1 MRLRFAILLFAVLGG
16 NCFSATPPAAPKP
29 PLQDPW
35 DESYAN
41 LDATG
46 SHVLGCWKFD
56 ELPLTDS
63 TGRGG
68 QLMLNP
74 VDLVAVGRF
83 GGGLKS
89 GAPARLAVA
98 HPHHSPQAA
107 FTAEMWVKTT
117 SAAIPPASACL
128 LDKQG
133 AGTTDYSWSLLPPDE
148 RGMRPMMVKLGFATF
163 VKEFVSEPVLLKA
176 EEWKHLAFSYDGEGK
191 IVFHADGQM
200 AGEAFAERCGPVTA
214 GLQPLHLGITCMGT
228 AGFQGVIDEVRL
240 CSGVRGFAAFAL
252 SIDGASHVWERMERP
267 LPMKIICTNLGR
279 QALIAANMS
288 YIVDG
293 EAQTF
298 IFPDLEPGAT
308 NVSEFGPDTSLK
320 PGRYTLEVAIGKERH
335 RVSRTQEFQIVG
347 RRRHMLPVVVD
358 GANVEHLPQLSDL
371 GFTFWTGIRNDDA
384 PYLGTANKTR
394 PAVVRP
400 RLEAG
405 LLNGMRTVAALQHD
419 GIMLARGLRKV
430 DWEGKEYVP
439 TEASTGRPDAAGLL
453 AACGNMFTIYYRTCG
468 AWSGVMMGASS
479 SGLQPGFSQQERE
492 AYRKFSGQDIPAEVK
507 GDAVSYQQ
515 LPGFPQDRVVPDD
528 HPVLKYFRWYW
539 TEGNGINAMSDAWYK
554 AYDRR
559 KQEHVET
566 WFMHHPSV
574 HQPSKSGSFGVAAH
588 IGDQSRDTRDPL
600 MAGLCM
606 DQQLAMAVAHK
617 REIGVFGILPVGWER
632 ELASPV
638 GAEGTA
644 GSIAQMDR
652 LLPASRLTMAPAL
665 LKSNLWTMLSRPLK
679 GLVIDDGALL
689 CPATGIG
696 RTPSGTTHPQA
707 LEAMRDVAE
716 RLLKPL
722 GPMLS
727 RRQTWRSPVVLLESF
742 TSQVMAGRGLY
753 RGGSS
758 STLEVWQAL
767 QRAHVQPDFLYEE
780 SLVDGG
786 LEGRQILIMPD
797 CDVLPA
803 SVVEK
808 IRIWQKDGGKVLA
821 DDHLC
826 PGIKADGTWIAK
838 APVAAPASVEGV
850 SPETVPAPAEPAVPL
865 SLPERL
871 AMLCKDHGWK
881 PRATCDNPDVILHA
895 SRSGEAVVLFV
906 INDRREAGTYVGQHG
921 LVREAALP
929 AAVNLNLGQDKVNVY
944 DLTEA
949 TFLLPKREDSGLI
962 IPLNLGPSEG
972 RVLLLSPAP
981 LLEMQLEVPET
992 AKRGYSAEVK
1002 VRLMTS
1008 GGNPMPAA
1016 IPVAVTIRDADGAP
1030 AEFDGHHVAENG
1042 ELTLRLDLARNETPG
1057 TWQIQVR
1064 ELASGMKA
1072 VKWMQVNP

>member
-1 MRLRFAILLFAVLGG
+1 MPLRLAILLLAIVGR
-16 NCFSATPPAAPKP
+16 NCFGATPPAAPKP
-29 PLQDPW
+29 PLQEPW

-56 ELPLTDS
+56 ELPLTDA

-68 QLMLNP
+68 QLMLNAA
-74 VDLVAVGRF
+74 DLVPAGRF
-83 GGGLKS
+83 GSGFKS
-89 GAPARLAVA
+89 GALARLTVA
-98 HPHHSPQAA
+98 HPHHSPRGA
-107 FTAEMWVKTT
+107 FTAEMWVKA
-117 SAAIPPASACL
+117 SAAAIPTASACL
-128 LDKQG
+128 LDKLG

-148 RGMRPMMVKLGFATF
+148 RGMRPMMVKLGFGTF

-200 AGEAFAERCGPVTA
+200 AGEAFAERCGALTP
-214 GLQPLHLGITCMGT
+214 GMQPLHLGITCMGT

-240 CSGVRGFAAFAL
+240 CSGARGFAAFAL
-252 SIDGASHVWERMERP
+252 VIDGASHVWERMERP
-267 LPMKIICTNLGR
+267 LPMKIICTNLR
-279 QALIAANMS
+279 REALRAADMTYS
-288 YIVDG
+288 VDG

-320 PGRYTLEVAIGKERH
+320 PGRYILEVAIGKGRH
-335 RVSRTQEFQIVG
+335 RVSRTQEFHIVG
-347 RRRHMLPVVVD
+347 RRHHMLPVVLD
-358 GANVEHLPQLSDL
+358 GANVEHLPQLNDL

-394 PAVVRP
+394 PATVRP

-419 GIMLARGLRKV
+419 GIMLSRGLRKV
-430 DWEGKEYVP
+430 DRDGKEYVP
-439 TEASTGRPDAAGLL
+439 TAASTGSPNAAGLL

-468 AWSGVMMGASS
+468 AWSGVMMGATSF
-479 SGLQPGFSQQERE
+479 GLQPGFSKQERE
-492 AYRKFSGQDIPAEVK
+492 AYQKFSGQDIPADVK

-528 HPVLKYFRWYW
+528 HPVLKYYRWYW

-554 AYDRR
+554 AYERR

-574 HQPSKSGSFGVAAH
+574 HQPSKAGSFGVAAH
-588 IGDQSRDTRDPL
+588 IGDQSGDTRDPL

-606 DQQLAMAVAHK
+606 DQQLAMAAAHK

-632 ELASPV
+632 ALASPV
-638 GAEGTA
+638 SAEGTA

-652 LLPASRLTMAPAL
+652 VLPASRLTMAPAL
-665 LKSNLWTMLSRPLK
+665 LKANLWTMLSRPLK
-679 GLVIDDGALL
+679 GLVINDGALL
-689 CPATGIG
+689 CPATGLE
-696 RTPSGTTHPQA
+696 RAPSGTTHPQA
-707 LEAMRDVAE
+707 LEAMRDVAD

-722 GPMLS
+722 GPMLG
-727 RRQTWRSPVVLLESF
+727 RRQTWHSPVVLLESF

-753 RGGSS
+753 RGGASS
-758 STLEVWQAL
+758 SLEVWLAL
-767 QRAHVQPDFLYEE
+767 QRAHIQTEMLYEE
-780 SLVDGG
+780 SLLEGG
-786 LEGRQILIMPD
+786 LDGRQILIMPD

-808 IRIWQKDGGKVLA
+808 IRNWQKDGGKVLA

-826 PGIKADGTWIAK
+826 PGLKADGSWIAK
-838 APVAAPASVEGV
+838 APVPAVAPAEGV
-850 SPETVPAPAEPAVPL
+850 SPEAVSPPVEAAVPL
-865 SLPERL
+865 PLSERL
-871 AMLCKDHGWK
+871 AVLCKDQGWK
-881 PRATCDNPDVILHA
+881 PRATCDHPDVVLHA
-895 SRSGEAVVLFV
+895 SRSGEATVLFV

-921 LVREAALP
+921 LVKERGLP
-929 AAVNLNLGQDKVNVY
+929 VATKLNFGQDKVNIY

-949 TFLLPKREDSGLI
+949 SFLLPKREDAGLVV
-962 IPLNLGPSEG
+962 PLELGPSEG
-972 RVLLLSPAP
+972 RVLLLSPVP
-981 LLEMQLEVPET
+981 LLEMQVEVPET
-992 AKRGYSAEVK
+992 AKRGYSAEVR

-1008 GGNPMPAA
+1008 GGRPMPAA

-1030 AEFDGHHVAENG
+1030 AEFDGHHVVENG

-1057 TWQIQVR
+1057 AWEIRVR